1 MPISDPFLRL
11 FRWTLRRRWTWLLLG
26 IVGFL
31 LFWFVL
37 DPILWWIGRCVD
49 LLLFVAD
56 RGLGTAFGRH
66 LVFYL
71 GIAALA
77 WIYRRPWLAE
87 WRRVATGLR
96 LHRQR
101 RALETLV
108 KGSTPRRRRHRSD
121 PAVSVPAPSW
131 LPVQEGLVRLR
142 AERVG
147 AVSES
152 FPTATATTP
161 ALLRRSIA
169 KLEIEYLVGNPDP
182 AALESRLRSR
192 LEEFPD
198 DVGLLGRLSDLLTAG
213 GRIEDALDLE
223 SRRFAVAPPADR
235 AAIRERCIDLGGRL
249 VRQDLGDGR
258 LGIDRARQR
267 LARLAAIAAGDEE
280 VELLAADLA
289 VAEGNHVEAWRHWI
303 RAWSESGFRRALE
316 HLETS
321 AGRLGIEELLG
332 LVPHEVALAIL
343 ARAAAS
349 TGQGALA
356 ERAARVLLRR
366 VGPTPAAQSLFDLC
380 RVRRDR
386 ALSE

>member
-1 MPISDPFLRL
+1 MPMSDT
-11 FRWTLRRRWTWLLLG
+11 FRRRVRRILRRRWTWLLLG

-37 DPILWWIGRCVD
+37 DPILWWIGRSVD
-49 LLLFVAD
+49 LLLFVVD
-56 RGLGTAFGRH
+56 RGFGTAFGRH
-66 LVFYL
+66 VVLYL
-71 GIAALA
+71 GVAAVV
-77 WIYRRPWLAE
+77 WIHRRRWLEE
-87 WRRVATGLR
+87 WRRVAMGLR
-96 LHRQR
+96 LHRHR
-101 RALETLV
+101 RALETLA
-108 KGSTPRRRRHRSD
+108 KGSLPRRRRHGSGR
-121 PAVSVPAPSW
+121 AVSFPAPSW
-131 LPVQEGLVRLR
+131 LPVQEALLRLR

-147 AVSES
+147 TGADSV
-152 FPTATATTP
+152 PTATATTP

-169 KLEIEYLVGNPDP
+169 RLEIERSVGNEDP
-182 AALESRLRSR
+182 AAFESRLRSR

-213 GRIEDALDLE
+213 GRIEDALDIE

-258 LGIDRARQR
+258 SGIDRARQR
-267 LARLAAIAAGDEE
+267 LARLAAIAAGDEK
-280 VELLAADLA
+280 VELLAAELA
-289 VAEGNHVEAWRHWI
+289 VAEGNHAEAWRHWI
-303 RAWSESGFRRALE
+303 RAFSERGFRRALE
-316 HLETS
+316 HLDTS
-321 AGRLGIEELLG
+321 AGRLGIEELLS

-349 TGQGALA
+349 TGQDALA

-380 RVRRDR
+380 RGRRDR
-386 ALSE
+386 TQSE